1 VTLPTPAPTDVG
13 VVGSQPIQ
21 GNGVAQPPKELGA
34 FDAPV
39 PGKRVTGNTTTAA
52 KPIVSNLVLDTG
64 SGAAVPSK
72 APVKIP
78 DVPWTKPETVVKSTS
93 KIPGE
98 KAVITYVGDGDGANY
113 TDSKGN
119 QIKCRIDTFDAPETA
134 KPKHGKPGQAYG
146 EESKNLL
153 QQLILNKE
161 VTVRISQPAVKG
173 KNFDRSLCQIEIEG
187 ENIDKVMLQEG
198 AAWVY
203 KTFRGNPELMA
214 AEKEARESK
223 RGLWANPNAQDPAA
237 FRRMERYGGNAPRQ

>member
-1 VTLPTPAPTDVG
+1 MTLPTPAPTDVG
-13 VVGSQPIQ
+13 VVGSQPAQ

-39 PGKRVTGNTTTAA
+39 PGKRVTGNTITAA

-64 SGAAVPSK
+64 SGAAAPSK
-72 APVKIP
+72 SPVKIP
-78 DVPWTKPETVVKSTS
+78 DVSWAKPETVVKSTS
-93 KIPGE
+93 KVPGE
-98 KAVITYVGDGDGANY
+98 KAVITYVGDGDGASY

-119 QIKCRIDTFDAPETA
+119 RINCRIDTFDAPETA
-134 KPKHGKPGQAYG
+134 KPKQGKPAQAYG

-161 VTVRISQPAVKG
+161 VTVRISQPAQPG

-187 ENIDKVMLQEG
+187 KNIDKVMLQEG

-214 AEKEARESK
+214 AEKSARDAK
-223 RGLWANPNAQDPAA
+223 KGLWADPNAVNPEA
-237 FRRMERYGGNAPRQ
+237 FRRMQNYGNRRN

>member
-1 VTLPTPAPTDVG
+1 MTLPTPAPIDAG
-13 VVGSQPIQ
+13 VVGSQPVQ

-39 PGKRVTGNTTTAA
+39 PGKRVNGNTTTAA
-52 KPIVSNLVLDTG
+52 KPSVSSLVLDTG

-78 DVPWTKPETVVKSTS
+78 DVPWANPKTVVESTS

-161 VTVRISQPAVKG
+161 VTVRISQPAEKG

-187 ENIDKVMLQEG
+187 KNIDKVMLQEG

-214 AEKEARESK
+214 AEKSARDAK
-223 RGLWANPNAQDPAA
+223 KGLWADPNAVNPEA
-237 FRRMERYGGNAPRQ
+237 FRRMQNYGNRRN